1 MKRLVSGIL
10 AALLAVTAFS
20 ACNTNSPASS
30 GDATSG
36 ASSTEASSGDAQKEP
51 VTIQFWTSFTGP
63 DGEYARDIT
72 NRFNEMDNG
81 ITVEFDA
88 MGADIL
94 TEKLATALSTGNAP
108 ALTFQFNLQVGTHG
122 KNDTMRDLSDFWE
135 KTGVD
140 KDDFM
145 GNIFRALHPPFYFKG
160 IDFCIHQLR

>member
-1 MKRLVSGIL
+1 
-10 AALLAVTAFS
+10 
-20 ACNTNSPASS
+20 
-30 GDATSG
+30 
-36 ASSTEASSGDAQKEP
+36 
-51 VTIQFWTSFTGP
+51 
-63 DGEYARDIT
+63 
-72 NRFNEMDNG
+72 MDNG

-145 GNIFRALHPPFYFKG
+145 EESITACSTMESRSCFLSTGIPLTCTGTRICLRPPA
-160 IDFCIHQLR
+160 

>member
-63 DGEYARDIT
+63 DGEYARDLLMIAKYYERIADHAVNIANWVLFSIT
-72 NRFNEMDNG
+72 GHRE
-81 ITVEFDA
+81 
-88 MGADIL
+88 
-94 TEKLATALSTGNAP
+94 
-108 ALTFQFNLQVGTHG
+108 
-122 KNDTMRDLSDFWE
+122 
-135 KTGVD
+135 GV
-140 KDDFM
+140 
-145 GNIFRALHPPFYFKG
+145 
-160 IDFCIHQLR
+160 